1 MLFQERTLLEHI
13 AFIHAKLALIL
24 WGVLYAVWPPVQL
37 VNEIGYTLVYI
48 SAGFS
53 IFGSIAGIVGLIMS
67 DSKVLKRRYQ
77 GLIIESA
84 GLLVA
89 LCGPLTFFVTIAY
102 LILEFD
108 DPQGHSFAAISYAL
122 CASFLSR
129 IVVVRKGMK
138 KGV

>member
-24 WGVLYAVWPPVQL
+24 WGVLYAIWPPIQL
-37 VNEIGYTLVYI
+37 VNELGYTLVYI

-53 IFGSIAGIVGLIMS
+53 IIGSLAGIAGLIMS

-108 DPQGHSFAAISYAL
+108 DPQGS
-122 CASFLSR
+122 
-129 IVVVRKGMK
+129 
-138 KGV
+138 